1 MDASAQLRRDVR
13 DRQGRGHKRHAVS
26 ALNPLIGAEFTS
38 RRQAEAPRGAALQL
52 RIYRPHGN
60 PSVPRPVPRGVD
72 AEDQLLDHPPGCRS
86 GPCGTGRRDSLP
98 VLPGR
103 SETGGSKSSP
113 LFPSIFILLSSP
125 AAKRSES
132 RHGRSWCQSPGP
144 SGRQDGSAGNSSAR
158 RDRNRP

>member
-1 MDASAQLRRDVR
+1 MRRYVR
-13 DRQGRGHKRHAVS
+13 DRQGRGHRRHAVS

-60 PSVPRPVPRGVD
+60 PSVPRGVD
-72 AEDQLLDHPPGCRS
+72 AEDQLLDHPPRAAVQDLVELAG
-86 GPCGTGRRDSLP
+86 GTRCQCS
-98 VLPGR
+98 PGEAR
-103 SETGGSKSSP
+103 PGGSKSSP

-132 RHGRSWCQSPGP
+132 RHGQSWCQSPGP

-158 RDRNRP
+158 KDRNRP